1 LKELKSCWKKK
12 QECSV
17 QPQPAEEAN
26 AKYSLY
32 QPQNKT
38 KNCFKLFNVF

>member
-1 LKELKSCWKKK
+1 MFYYACLSKLIFERVFDKKN

-26 AKYSLY
+26 AKYSLSTT
-32 QPQNKT
+32 Q
-38 KNCFKLFNVF
+38 